1 MRIKWEN
8 GVLIEH
14 RGTRVILDPPSR
26 NPKCRVAFITHA
38 HADHSSAFRANSIS
52 KFSSEETMSLVAVDG
67 VKVGGWHPLKVK
79 EKVMMDDIE
88 VTPHYSGHVL
98 GSYEFEIKTPEGTVL
113 FTGDLNTRSSRIVKP
128 ADPIKCDVLVLE
140 STFGSPSFVFP
151 PDEIVAEDMIEW
163 ANKSLK
169 EGKVPVF
176 RADSLGNAQ
185 EVIRIFN
192 EDTNIPIVSHWR
204 VSKINRVYEAY
215 GYRMKYFDIRSEEAY
230 DLISRRNAIIVA
242 PKRLESSYHPDF
254 ISALVSGWALRFKGT
269 SFPLSD
275 HADFPSL
282 MEFVSECNPKIVLTC
297 HGGGF
302 SSILAKCVEKNLG
315 IKAYPVNLIP
325 TNFSLSS
332 PFLKKF

>member
-1 MRIKWEN
+1 MRIKWES

-14 RGTRVILDPPSR
+14 RGNRIILDPTSK
-26 NPKCRVAFITHA
+26 NPRCRVAFITHA
-38 HADHSSAFRANSIS
+38 HADHSSAFRADKIS
-52 KFSSEETMSLVAVDG
+52 KFSSEETMSLVAIDG
-67 VKVGGWHPLKVK
+67 VKVQEWHPIKVK
-79 EKVMMDDIE
+79 EKVVMDDFE

-98 GSYEFEIKTPEGTVL
+98 GSYEFEIATPEGTVL
-113 FTGDLNTRSSRIVKP
+113 FTGDLNTRSSRTIKP

-151 PDEIVAEDMIEW
+151 PDEIVAKGMIEW
-163 ANKSLK
+163 ASRSLK
-169 EGKVPVF
+169 EGKIPVF

-192 EDTNIPIVSHWR
+192 EDTNIPVVSHWR

-215 GYRMKYFDIRSEEAY
+215 GYRMKYFDIRSVEAY

-242 PKRLESSYHPDF
+242 PKRLESTYHPDF

-282 MEFVSECNPKIVLTC
+282 MEFVSECGPKIVLTC

-302 SSILAKCVEKNLG
+302 SNILAKYVEKNLG